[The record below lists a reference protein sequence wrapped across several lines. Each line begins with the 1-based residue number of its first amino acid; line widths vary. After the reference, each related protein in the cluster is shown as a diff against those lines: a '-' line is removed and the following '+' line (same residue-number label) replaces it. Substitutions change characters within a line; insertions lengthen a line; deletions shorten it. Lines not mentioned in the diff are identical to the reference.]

1 VTSNGSVTSSGSGT
15 SSGSVTNGAGP
26 GSGAAHAVADRPAE
40 VRHLAT
46 PAALA
51 LADLAGVFDDLQ
63 TVLRCCERL
72 MAELAS
78 PRGEPDDLALEAYW
92 TTAVLAYGRC
102 FATGARGVGL
112 TADDVTATGLPGD
125 VLGWHKVLEQLR
137 GHYADPAVNPRESFS
152 VGATRDPAGAA
163 TGIAVTSTPRPRL
176 DDVTVRQTGAL
187 AYELSRLVDSRIA
200 DQQKVIFKALQSM
213 SSKQLDALP
222 LLEIAPP
229 QDAQASVHPAAQQ
242 EPAADSGGA

>member
-1 VTSNGSVTSSGSGT
+1 VTSNGSVTN
-15 SSGSVTNGAGP
+15 GSVTNG
-26 GSGAAHAVADRPAE
+26 SGASSGAGGAVADRPAE

-63 TVLRCCERL
+63 TVLNCCERL
-72 MAELAS
+72 MAQLARPGPAELAS
-78 PRGEPDDLALEAYW
+78 PLGEPDDLALEAYW

-102 FATGARGVGL
+102 FAAGARGIGL
-112 TADDVTATGLPGD
+112 TTDDVTETGLPGD
-125 VLGWHKVLEQLR
+125 VVGWHKVLEQIR

-152 VGATRDPAGAA
+152 VGATRDASGAA

-187 AYELSRLVDSRIA
+187 AYELTRIVDNRIA
-200 DQQKVIFKALQSM
+200 EQQKVIFTALQAM
-213 SSKQLDALP
+213 SGQELDALP
-222 LLEIAPP
+222 LLEIVEPP
-229 QDAQASVHPAAQQ
+229 GEQASTQQ
-242 EPAADSGGA
+242 APRGA